1 MSIKSITEYIS
12 SIEQTLVQIV
22 QQCKALSE
30 DTIRWKPSEEEWSIL
45 QILSHVKE
53 ATPYWIN
60 EAKRVIEKPGS
71 EWGRGLQEANRLA
84 AVANPD
90 ALSVRETIA
99 GVEALI
105 TIVQTELSAMTEAQL
120 RIESPHR
127 NFAKFGNKPV
137 SFIIGHFI
145 DEHIAGHF
153 KQIQRNLERD
163 RGTGPLSLGSHK
175 TNSENNE

>member
-1 MSIKSITEYIS
+1 MNEKRAQQYSEAIQ
-12 SIEQTLVQIV
+12 QTLTQMV
-22 QQCKALSE
+22 QQCKVLSE
-30 DTIRWKPSEEEWSIL
+30 ESIRWKPSEEEWSIL

-60 EAKRVIEKPGS
+60 EAKRVIAKPGA
-71 EWGRGLQEANRLA
+71 EWGRGLQEPNRIA

-90 ALSVRETIA
+90 ELSVSETIA
-99 GVEALI
+99 GLEAMVE
-105 TIVQTELSAMTEAQL
+105 IVRAELNQLTDEQL

-145 DEHIAGHF
+145 EEHVAGHL
-153 KQIQRNLERD
+153 KQIQRNLNK
-163 RGTGPLSLGSHK
+163 LAKVH
-175 TNSENNE
+175 